1 MASEVKH
8 VPIVGLNGAN
18 YPTWKVQCRMALIR
32 EGLWGIVAG
41 TEEYPEEAEA
51 DKRAKFMA
59 RKDRALATIVLA
71 VEPSLLYIVGDPV
84 DPAAVWRKLSGQFQK
99 KTWANKLSLRKKLFT
114 MKLSDSGLM
123 REHIKK
129 MTEIFSELAVIAE
142 PVSKEDQVVYLLA
155 GLLESYDVSVTALES
170 GSETVPPL
178 ENVTERLLR
187 EEQKI
192 REKEAGA
199 DDSKRILM
207 AKGYSGSRK
216 KQFTCHFCKKPG
228 HFKKDCRLLAQTQ
241 ASDRKEKLKRPSH
254 QPGRRE
260 RQPSQDAMLIS
271 HAFLARSKREWIVD
285 SGATC
290 HMSNDCT
297 MFTEMKELNP
307 SEKVTLGDGHDLE
320 AVGEG
325 TVRWK
330 CSYRMETAEGVH

>member
-1 MASEVKH
+1 MASEGKH

-41 TEEYPEEAEA
+41 TEECPEEAEA

-99 KTWANKLSLRKKLFT
+99 KMWANKLSLRKKLFT
-114 MKLSDSGLM
+114 MKLGDSGLM

-142 PVSKEDQVVYLLA
+142 PVSEEDQVVYLLA
-155 GLLESYDVSVTALES
+155 GLPESYDVLVTALES

-228 HFKKDCRLLAQTQ
+228 HFKKDCRLLVQTQ

-260 RQPSQDAMLIS
+260 RQLSPGCYADQPCILSKVKTRVDCGLRS
-271 HAFLARSKREWIVD
+271 NLPHEYRRRSKLR
-285 SGATC
+285 S
-290 HMSNDCT
+290 
-297 MFTEMKELNP
+297 L
-307 SEKVTLGDGHDLE
+307 
-320 AVGEG
+320 
-325 TVRWK
+325 
-330 CSYRMETAEGVH
+330 